1 MVNSRKCP
9 HFPVA
14 ISILVGGNYDLLR
27 NTQNTNGAV
36 LKEMEVTDLQPQGV
50 TSKYWCRKDFQF
62 RKAVE
67 TQLAEP
73 RQVRVMAGE
82 KRLEPAGC
90 GSEAVQACGRRRR
103 GQMEGAPGANG
114 TMGWHRQRA
123 GSEETLLSGET
134 ESIRTEREDAEGKL
148 RT

>member
-1 MVNSRKCP
+1 M
-9 HFPVA
+9 
-14 ISILVGGNYDLLR
+14 
-27 NTQNTNGAV
+27 
-36 LKEMEVTDLQPQGV
+36 
-50 TSKYWCRKDFQF
+50 
-62 RKAVE
+62 
-67 TQLAEP
+67 
-73 RQVRVMAGE
+73 RVMAGE

-90 GSEAVQACGRRRR
+90 GSEAVHACGRRRR
-103 GQMEGAPGANG
+103 GQMERAPGANG